1 MARAGLV
8 QADIAQQNIVALIN
22 GQNANAVYIPQVDFE
37 GSIKLILGK
46 VCCGCEYKRIQRTDK
61 RSDRAIG
68 SFTRMMW
75 TEAASFGLGVVEMK
89 IWGFKRDGSI

>member
-37 GSIKLILGK
+37 GSIKLTLGK

-68 SFTRMMW
+68 LSTRMML
-75 TEAASFGLGVVEMK
+75 TAAASFGLGVEAME
-89 IWGFKRDGSI
+89 IWELKRDGSI